1 MYPRR
6 KNVCFGGRV
15 MDRHGGKNGG
25 EKGACIA
32 EKSTANGPVRAPRV
46 RAMNG
51 SQKRS
56 QRKLADC
63 AQPGSGRWAGRRVG
77 GTLV

>member
-1 MYPRR
+1 
-6 KNVCFGGRV
+6 

-25 EKGACIA
+25 EKGVALQ
-32 EKSTANGPVRAPRV
+32 EKSTANGPVGAPHV

-56 QRKLADC
+56 QNKLADC
-63 AQPGSGRWAGRRVG
+63 AQPGSGSWAGWRVAG
-77 GTLV
+77 ALV